1 MRRLLK
7 KKKLLSRRKTDFVEK
22 KSIGIGGNLW
32 YNWLRCPRG
41 HLRLKNQLDHLIT
54 NISNRTITV
63 EYDR

>member
-41 HLRLKNQLDHLIT
+41 HLRFKKEKFIFMSSGELKLLK
-54 NISNRTITV
+54 R
-63 EYDR
+63 